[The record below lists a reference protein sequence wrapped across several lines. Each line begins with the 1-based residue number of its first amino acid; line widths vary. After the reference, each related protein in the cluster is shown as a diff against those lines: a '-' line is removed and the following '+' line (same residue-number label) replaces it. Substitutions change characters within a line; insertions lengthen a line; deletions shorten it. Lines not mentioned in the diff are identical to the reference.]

1 VLFDGAV
8 LAWLADPEGTKPDEI
23 FALAAELLAR
33 TASSPA
39 PVQPQ

>member
-1 VLFDGAV
+1 V

-33 TASSPA
+33 GARPPA
-39 PVQPQ
+39 DPAT